1 MKTTKI
7 LYWTFA
13 GLISVF
19 FLMSAFMYL
28 SWSST
33 LVEGFTKAGLP
44 LFMIPLLG
52 VAKLLGAVAIIN
64 PWFKGLKEWAYAG
77 FTFVLIGA
85 VWTHAATHTPFVM
98 PLVFLILLG
107 VSYFYYRR
115 LSAFQQAQLK
125 AAGI

>member
-52 VAKLLGAVAIIN
+52 VANLLGAVAIIN
-64 PWFKGLKEWAYAG
+64 PWFKGVKEWAYAG
-77 FTFVLIGA
+77 FAFTTLGA
-85 VWTHAATHTPFVM
+85 IFSHLAASQPAAEIF
-98 PLVFLILLG
+98 PAALLLLLTTISWALRPG
-107 VSYFYYRR
+107 DRKFFIPTS
-115 LSAFQQAQLK
+115 
-125 AAGI
+125 